1 MATAG
6 SFDLYTCEVC
16 LENMLDR
23 NPRLLSCL
31 HSFCSDCLVKLTKN
45 GSILCPTC
53 REETAVPN
61 NDINMLRANFMLQKV
76 KEHLDKI
83 HASKSLLCQLCRV
96 EPALLKC
103 QECLQLLCNDCSYKH
118 NKVKKFRDHKIYNL
132 CKKHPDVII
141 TNVCMKCAE
150 PACSNCVI
158 NEHLDHESEVDTY
171 DEGIEKMCKELKQN
185 EGKVDVLIESA
196 SKLVKENKVNA
207 AKIKDSISAVKDI
220 ELYYQNKLHEVKET
234 LKALEVIAIDGDTVI
249 GNTEET
255 VKECKTAKQSIPK
268 AINELRQGDL
278 VNYINLKQKLDR
290 ILKEK
295 LNRVEYDPP
304 IIEIEDPR
312 TRTMLNLTSVLKT
325 DVYLKEPKFIKEVR
339 CPKNE
344 TWGRTWN
351 ISSTDSDCVLIC
363 DWNKSYITCAYS
375 SDKPTTT
382 IPAVHGK
389 VRDAC
394 VYQGYLHVYTAYK
407 DCVSQRTYNN
417 GNTGEE
423 EWLKLNIKEIYSM
436 GVNDN
441 CIYLLSNTECK
452 VVEFNLNTNTAREVV
467 NYLESPYNLN
477 VIKKEGCVMYCVSCP
492 GTHSVMVYDDTWNL
506 LFTLGGYG
514 SEDGQL
520 IYPYGVTCTTEGI
533 LVADQSNQRISQFS
547 FDGTFMKHILS
558 NKDGIGRPLSIAF
571 NSPYLWLTQGNMV
584 KCFKICE

>member
-23 NPRLLSCL
+23 NPRLLSCH

-61 NDINMLRANFMLQKV
+61 NDTNMLKANFMLQKM

-83 HASKSLLCQLCRV
+83 HASKSSLCQLCRA
-96 EPALLKC
+96 EPAQLKC
-103 QECLQLLCNDCSYKH
+103 QECSQLLCKDCSHKH
-118 NKVKKFRDHKIYNL
+118 NKVKKFRNHKIYEL

-171 DEGIEKMCKELKQN
+171 DEGIETMRKELKQD
-185 EGKVDVLIESA
+185 EGKLDVLIESA
-196 SKLVKENKVNA
+196 NKLRKGHKVNT
-207 AKIKDSISAVKDI
+207 AKIKDSISKVKDI
-220 ELYYQNKLHEVKET
+220 EAYYRNKLYEATET
-234 LKALEVIAIDGDTVI
+234 LKVLEGIASDGDSTI
-249 GNTEET
+249 DKYEEK
-255 VKECKTAKQSIPK
+255 VKEWITAKHSIPK
-268 AINELRQGDL
+268 ILD
-278 VNYINLKQKLDR
+278 NLKQGDFLNYSMLKKKLDN
-290 ILKEK
+290 ILKEE
-295 LNRVEYDPP
+295 LNRIKYDPP
-304 IIEIEDPR
+304 VIKIEDPR
-312 TRTMLNLTSVLKT
+312 TRTMLNLTTTMKA

-344 TWGRTWN
+344 TWRQPYS
-351 ISSTDSDCVLIC
+351 ISSTDNDCVLIC
-363 DWNKSYITCAYS
+363 DWSKSYITCAYS

-382 IPAVHGK
+382 IPAVHDK

-394 VYQGYLHVYTAYK
+394 VYQGYLYTAYK
-407 DCVSQRTYNN
+407 DCVSKRTYNN

-423 EWLKLNIKEIYSM
+423 VKLKPNIKDIYSM
-436 GVNDN
+436 GVNDK
-441 CIYLLSNTECK
+441 CMYILSNTEHS
-452 VVEFNLNTNTAREVV
+452 VVEFNLNTNITREVV
-467 NYLESPYNLN
+467 INLKSPVKLN
-477 VIKKEGCVMYCVSCP
+477 VIQKEGCVKYCVSCY

-506 LFTLGGYG
+506 LFTLGGPG

-520 IYPYGVTCTTEGI
+520 RYPWGVTCTSEGI
-533 LVADQSNQRISQFS
+533 LVADQNNQQISQFS
-547 FDGTFMKHILS
+547 FEGTFMKHILS
-558 NKDGIGRPLSIAF
+558 KKDGIGYPKGIAF
-571 NSPYLWLTQGNMV
+571 NSPYLWLTQRSNTV